1 MVRQKLPMELIAKCS
16 GTINKGMPNWWWK
29 GVSGQGK
36 LWLKV
41 QGLSRRPRGT
51 GQSGS
56 ECKE

>member
-1 MVRQKLPMELIAKCS
+1 MVRQKLPIELTAKRS
-16 GTINKGMPNWWWK
+16 GTIKKGMPNWRWK
-29 GVSGQGK
+29 ALSGQGK